1 MCFLTRNAFNPY
13 NLTALIY
20 AFGPHL
26 TVTVKRL
33 QRPPPPHR
41 RAVDD
46 DQNVDVVVGKQ
57 ISCGRRQSVG
67 DSHITR
73 PPLPAAAPSRH
84 PLDGKLTIDKG
95 CITAELRERSYC
107 ALTY

>member
-46 DQNVDVVVGKQ
+46 DQNVDVVVVVGKQ

-73 PPLPAAAPSRH
+73 PFVRCQQPLRRVI
-84 PLDGKLTIDKG
+84 PLM
-95 CITAELRERSYC
+95 EN
-107 ALTY
+107 